1 MDNVELMR
9 ENVKDVDRKAIMK
22 ENKNETKSLKKRKGN
37 KQLLTSQ
44 EHIFNQKDGKRIR
57 QKQKEKKSNI
67 EEVSERGEAARLI
80 STLPL
85 SALLSPPWNGS
96 LKSLD

>member
-1 MDNVELMR
+1 MR
-9 ENVKDVDRKAIMK
+9 PKV
-22 ENKNETKSLKKRKGN
+22 SKKRKGN
-37 KQLLTSQ
+37 KQLLISQ

-80 STLPL
+80 STLPF